1 MGFTILNFSLDGLQP
16 QSFYV
21 SIQGN
26 YMINKTTGPASLG
39 IPGGSSAGLNMPGV
53 TMPYY
58 SVSFMVYYAASK
70 NTPVI
75 IQRQM
80 LFTINDRLPDP
91 ADIYTVI
98 YDHIKKTINP
108 DNISQVVDDK

>member
-1 MGFTILNFSLDGLQP
+1 MGFTIENYSLFGLQP

-26 YMINKTTGPASLG
+26 YTINKIVRPN
-39 IPGGSSAGLNMPGV
+39 GGVPDNFPNLDNI
-53 TMPYY
+53 YY
-58 SVSFMVYYAASK
+58 NVAFMVYYAVAK

-75 IQRQM
+75 IQKQM
-80 LFTINDRLPDP
+80 LFTIDDMLPDP

-98 YDHIKKTINP
+98 YDHIKKTINY
-108 DNISQVVDDK
+108 DNIYTITDE